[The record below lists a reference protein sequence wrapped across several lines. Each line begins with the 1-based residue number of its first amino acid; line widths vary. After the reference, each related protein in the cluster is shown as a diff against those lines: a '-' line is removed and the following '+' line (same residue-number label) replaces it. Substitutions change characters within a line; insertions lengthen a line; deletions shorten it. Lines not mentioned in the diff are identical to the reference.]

1 MRNISVSF
9 AALALVLA
17 GSLTS
22 VADAANLER
31 DHHEQR
37 ADLYAGKT
45 VPAQAQ
51 ATTNAKTADAAAGV
65 YDNADK
71 FRDASGHPLPGWQ
84 IVAFGTANG

>member
-1 MRNISVSF
+1 MRNISLSL
-9 AALALVLA
+9 AALALMLG

-22 VADAANLER
+22 VAHAANLER

-51 ATTNAKTADAAAGV
+51 AKIDAKTADASAGV

-71 FRDASGHPLPGWQ
+71 FRDASGKPLSGWQ
-84 IVAFGTANG
+84 IVVYGTNG

>member
-1 MRNISVSF
+1 MRNISLSL

-22 VADAANLER
+22 VAHAANLER
-31 DHHEQR
+31 DYREQR

-45 VPAQAQ
+45 VPTPVQAR
-51 ATTNAKTADAAAGV
+51 NDAKVADASASV

-71 FRDASGHPLPGWQ
+71 FRDATGHPLSGWQ
-84 IVAFGTANG
+84 TVIFGTANG